1 MMQTAPDAIESLTD
15 KQCEALE
22 LVLRHMSSKEIA
34 QRLEI
39 SPRAVDQRLDAV
51 RIKLGAATR
60 LEAAKLYQRHRG
72 VGASDCLTSEPFP
85 LPLDLPEQQES
96 GGSEEPG
103 FTLHDAGCWPA
114 EWDDEPKFTAAAE
127 PKPIVLGKAL
137 RFGLIIAGA
146 LALMVLI
153 LVMLAVAQAL
163 EVIIP

>member
-1 MMQTAPDAIESLTD
+1 MQTAADAIDSLTD

-34 QRLEI
+34 QQLNV

-51 RIKLGAATR
+51 RVKLGAATR
-60 LEAAKLYQRHRG
+60 LEAAKLYWMHRHA
-72 VGASDCLTSEPFP
+72 GASDCLTSEPFS

-96 GGSEEPG
+96 GGSDAPG
-103 FTLHDAGCWPA
+103 FTLHDAGHWPA
-114 EWDDEPKFTAAAE
+114 EWEERPMSAAAE